1 MKELNDRTKREPG
14 AECRGR
20 CANSD
25 SNITVITTTC
35 EIKDEKPNWY
45 HNETILDGTTVN
57 TTYEKECFKCRDFP
71 DKDGIFKWNCT
82 FTEVLLGWMGKMTY
96 RTLMAYG

>member
-1 MKELNDRTKREPG
+1 M
-14 AECRGR
+14 
-20 CANSD
+20 
-25 SNITVITTTC
+25 ITTTC

-82 FTEVLLGWMGKMTY
+82 FTEVLRLDEQNDLWDIDGIWMIE
-96 RTLMAYG
+96 